1 MADSVGDPGRPFKC
15 GSGLGP
21 RSAPSFDTGKDE
33 QAGGVLLQRSPAAG
47 IRRTADLFID
57 SVLGGMKMGRRGLLS
72 SPVAA
77 RLGGS
82 GPRQQLYRRSTP
94 AGLGGAAGHDE
105 PARAIPERLPIV

>member
-1 MADSVGDPGRPFKC
+1 MADSVGEPGRPFKC

-57 SVLGGMKMGRRGLLS
+57 SVLGCIKMGLRGLLS
-72 SPVAA
+72 SPRGGTVRWDRPHAA
-77 RLGGS
+77 A
-82 GPRQQLYRRSTP
+82 GPAVHSRRSR
-94 AGLGGAAGHDE
+94 G
-105 PARAIPERLPIV
+105 